1 VQTAFFC
8 FGDTPLAVSPQGIC
22 IMKIVAASLPQE
34 IADAASA
41 LEEERLEEDPRETT
55 AINTGY
61 TLVLTLQLDLMPKVQ
76 NTLGEYGLC
85 RSNQRYSSPT
95 SRPLLRHNAR
105 GNHENHRAGSYT
117 NRQRGRAGIRC
128 WCPGPRWWQDGPG
141 LSIPP
146 TVSFRNLQMVA
157 ADARKEASDVA
168 TVPRRSCMPCGSE
181 SLF

>member
-1 VQTAFFC
+1 
-8 FGDTPLAVSPQGIC
+8 LAVSPQGIC

-128 WCPGPRWWQDGPG
+128 WCPGRAGGRMVQGFQFHQPFHSEICKWWPQTQGRRQVTWRLCQGARVCP
-141 LSIPP
+141 
-146 TVSFRNLQMVA
+146 
-157 ADARKEASDVA
+157 ADQSPSSKQCDA
-168 TVPRRSCMPCGSE
+168 
-181 SLF
+181 